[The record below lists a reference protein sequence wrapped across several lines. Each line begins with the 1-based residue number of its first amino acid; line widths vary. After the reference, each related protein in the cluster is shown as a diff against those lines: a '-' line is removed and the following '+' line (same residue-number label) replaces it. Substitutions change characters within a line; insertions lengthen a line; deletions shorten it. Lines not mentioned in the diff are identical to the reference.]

1 MKLPYVKRT
10 VAQMSRQEDSSNP
23 ETELIFYKRHVRW
36 FVNFLAEPSLVG
48 EELNKICS
56 NLERKIEH
64 ALIEDPA
71 IDKLAL
77 DVKVNLSNIA
87 EMNLGE
93 MTWLGVLKIQT
104 DLGHA
109 RIDVKEIQNV
119 SIRLSKVLMKNF
131 EDLNRQG
138 RIMFDI
144 DSPLYVVLS
153 ADKTDPKVEKWDT
166 QTIQQYKK
174 ALGPSLGL
182 YSGQWPDYSDV
193 LYNRR
198 IENNLSNRTTEL
210 HFYARNS
217 AFIYIEGEGYEK
229 YWNYVEDVMDPPLVR
244 ARGVIF
250 VMLKLQDLIQR
261 FLEELPDL
269 RMQDISIIEEKQAEL
284 EKTNRSLMQL
294 IAVIRREDMI
304 NMRAHARALND
315 HLVNL
320 FRIEEVLS
328 HVTNAL
334 KYVNES
340 VQLVYEEKNRYL
352 QERQE
357 RLFLYLNI
365 ILGASIFT
373 EAINILID
381 PYAET
386 LEYLGIRYSMALSII
401 AIFVFIII
409 RIFKK

>member
-1 MKLPYVKRT
+1 MN
-10 VAQMSRQEDSSNP
+10 RQENTRKA
-23 ETELIFYKRHVRW
+23 EIELQIYERHVRW
-36 FVNFLAEPSLVG
+36 FVNFLAEPSLKG
-48 EELNKICS
+48 KELDEICQ
-56 NLERKIEH
+56 NLEGKIEQS
-64 ALIEDPA
+64 LIEDPV

-77 DVKVNLSNIA
+77 DVEVSWSHIA

-104 DLGHA
+104 DVSHA
-109 RIDVKEIQNV
+109 RVEVREIQNV
-119 SIRLSKVLMKNF
+119 SIRLSKVVMKNF
-131 EDLNRQG
+131 EDLNQQG

-144 DSPLYVVLS
+144 DSPIYVVLS
-153 ADKTDPKVEKWDT
+153 ANKTDPKVEKWDIP
-166 QTIQQYKK
+166 TIQRYKK
-174 ALGPSLGL
+174 ALGPYLGL
-182 YSGQWPDYSDV
+182 YSGQWPDYTDE

-198 IENNLSNRTTEL
+198 IEKNLSNRTSEL

-217 AFIYIEGEGYEK
+217 AFLFIEGEGYEK
-229 YWNYVEDVMDPPLVR
+229 YWKYVEDVMDPPLVR

-261 FLEELPDL
+261 FLQELPDL
-269 RMQDISIIEEKQAEL
+269 KMQDISIIEDKQAEL

-334 KYVNES
+334 KYVHES
-340 VQLVYEEKNRYL
+340 VQLVYEEKNRDL

-365 ILGASIFT
+365 ILGASIFF
-373 EAINILID
+373 EAINIIIE
-381 PYAET
+381 PYEGT
-386 LEYLGIRYSMALSII
+386 SVFLGIRYSMALSII
-401 AIFVFIII
+401 MVFGFIML
-409 RIFKK
+409 RIFKKQKIGDAPTI

>member
-1 MKLPYVKRT
+1 
-10 VAQMSRQEDSSNP
+10 MSRQAESDLQIYP
-23 ETELIFYKRHVRW
+23 RHVRW

-48 EELNKICS
+48 KELDSICS
-56 NLERKIEH
+56 NLEGKIEH

-77 DVKVNLSNIA
+77 KVEVIWSRIA
-87 EMNLGE
+87 EMNLEE

-109 RIDVKEIQNV
+109 GIDVKDIQNV
-119 SIRLSKVLMKNF
+119 SIRLSKVLMENF
-131 EDLNRQG
+131 GDLNQQG

-153 ADKTDPKVEKWDT
+153 ANKTAPKVEEWDAP
-166 QTIQQYKK
+166 TIQRYKK
-174 ALGPSLGL
+174 ALGPYLGL
-182 YSGQWPDYSDV
+182 YSGQWPDYNDE

-198 IENNLSNRTTEL
+198 IENNLSNRTSEL

-229 YWNYVEDVMDPPLVR
+229 YWNYVEGVMDPPLVR

-315 HLVNL
+315 HLIDL

-328 HVTNAL
+328 HVTNEL
-334 KYVNES
+334 WYVHES
-340 VQLVYEEKNRYL
+340 AKLIYEEKNRDL

-365 ILGASIFT
+365 ILGASIVV
-373 EAINILID
+373 EAINIMIE
-381 PYAET
+381 PYYGTPEF
-386 LEYLGIRYSMALSII
+386 YGIRYSMAL
-401 AIFVFIII
+401 AIMALFGFIII
-409 RIFKK
+409 RIVKK

>member
-1 MKLPYVKRT
+1 
-10 VAQMSRQEDSSNP
+10 MSRQES
-23 ETELIFYKRHVRW
+23 ELQIYARHVRW
-36 FVNFLAEPSLVG
+36 FLPFLAEPSLDG
-48 EELNKICS
+48 EELELIRS
-56 NLERKIEH
+56 NLETTIEH

-77 DVKVNLSNIA
+77 DVEVSWSHIA
-87 EMNLGE
+87 EMNLE
-93 MTWLGVLKIQT
+93 DMTWLGVLKIQT
-104 DLGHA
+104 DVGHA
-109 RIDVKEIQNV
+109 QIDVKDIQNV
-119 SIRLSKVLMKNF
+119 SIRLSKVLMKNVG
-131 EDLNRQG
+131 DLNRQG
-138 RIMFDI
+138 RMMVDI
-144 DSPLYVVLS
+144 DSPFYVVLS
-153 ADKTDPKVEKWDT
+153 ADKTHPKVEKWDT
-166 QTIQQYKK
+166 PTIQRYKK
-174 ALGPSLGL
+174 ALGPYLGL
-182 YSGQWPDYSDV
+182 YSGQWSDYSDV

-198 IENNLSNRTTEL
+198 IENNLSNRTSEL
-210 HFYARNS
+210 HYYARNS

-229 YWNYVEDVMDPPLVR
+229 FWNYVEDVMDPPLVR

-261 FLEELPDL
+261 FLQELPNL

-284 EKTNRSLMQL
+284 EKANRSLMQL

-315 HLVNL
+315 HLINL

-334 KYVNES
+334 KYVHES
-340 VQLVYEEKNRYL
+340 VHLVYEEKNRNL

-365 ILGASIFT
+365 ILGASIVT
-373 EAINILID
+373 EAINFMID
-381 PYAET
+381 PYAGTTEFFA
-386 LEYLGIRYSMALSII
+386 IRYSMALSII
-401 AIFVFIII
+401 AIFGFIIY

>member
-1 MKLPYVKRT
+1 
-10 VAQMSRQEDSSNP
+10 
-23 ETELIFYKRHVRW
+23 
-36 FVNFLAEPSLVG
+36 
-48 EELNKICS
+48 
-56 NLERKIEH
+56 
-64 ALIEDPA
+64 
-71 IDKLAL
+71 
-77 DVKVNLSNIA
+77 
-87 EMNLGE
+87 

-104 DLGHA
+104 DVGHA

-131 EDLNRQG
+131 EDLNQQG

-153 ADKTDPKVEKWDT
+153 TDKADPEVKQWDAP
-166 QTIQQYKK
+166 TIQRYKK
-174 ALGPSLGL
+174 ALGPYLGL
-182 YSGQWPDYSDV
+182 YSGQWPDYNDE

-198 IENNLSNRTTEL
+198 IENNLSNRTSEL

-244 ARGVIF
+244 ARVVIF

-261 FLEELPDL
+261 FLQELPDL
-269 RMQDISIIEEKQAEL
+269 RLQDISIIEEKQAEL
-284 EKTNRSLMQL
+284 EKTNLSLMQL
-294 IAVIRREDMI
+294 IAVIRREEMV

-328 HVTNAL
+328 HISNAL
-334 KYVNES
+334 EYVHES
-340 VQLVYEEKNRYL
+340 VQLVHSEKNRHL

-365 ILGASIFT
+365 ILGASILT
-373 EAINILID
+373 EAINFMIE
-381 PYAET
+381 PYADT
-386 LEYLGIRYSMALSII
+386 LEFLVIRYSMALSII
-401 AIFVFIII
+401 AIFGFIIY
-409 RIFKK
+409 RILRKKS

>member
-1 MKLPYVKRT
+1 
-10 VAQMSRQEDSSNP
+10 MSRQENTSKA
-23 ETELIFYKRHVRW
+23 ETEFQIYERHVRW
-36 FVNFLAEPSLVG
+36 FVNFLAEPSLKG
-48 EELNKICS
+48 KELDEICS
-56 NLERKIEH
+56 NLEGKIEQ

-77 DVKVNLSNIA
+77 DVEVSWSHIA
-87 EMNLGE
+87 QMNLGE

-104 DLGHA
+104 DVSHA
-109 RIDVKEIQNV
+109 RVEVREIQNV
-119 SIRLSKVLMKNF
+119 SIRLSKVVMKNF

-138 RIMFDI
+138 RIMFDV
-144 DSPLYVVLS
+144 DSPIYVVLS
-153 ADKTDPKVEKWDT
+153 ANKTDPQIEVWDT
-166 QTIQQYKK
+166 LTIQRYKK
-174 ALGPSLGL
+174 ALGPYLAL
-182 YSGQWPDYSDV
+182 YSGQWPDYNDE

-198 IENNLSNRTTEL
+198 IANNLSNRTSEL

-229 YWNYVEDVMDPPLVR
+229 FWKYVEDVMDPPLVR

-261 FLEELPDL
+261 FLQELPDL
-269 RMQDISIIEEKQAEL
+269 KMQDISIIEEKQAEL

-328 HVTNAL
+328 HVTHAL
-334 KYVNES
+334 NYVHES
-340 VQLVYEEKNRYL
+340 VQLVYEEKNRNL

-365 ILGASIFT
+365 ILGASIVI
-373 EAINILID
+373 EAINIMIE
-381 PYAET
+381 PYEGTSAF
-386 LEYLGIRYSMALSII
+386 LGIRYSMALSII
-401 AIFVFIII
+401 AIFVFIIL
-409 RIFKK
+409 RILKKQEMGDIPTL